1 MTAKA
6 YDALRVAAG
15 EIGYSRWNDPE
26 TGTKYGRWY
35 AEGHGAYFGA
45 TGVPFCA
52 MGVSWA
58 LAQVGIEPPGGAFAY
73 VPAGIN
79 AARAAGRLVPPHNAQ
94 AGDLVCFDWDDDNE
108 ADHIGFV
115 EINAGSYLQTIEF
128 NTSPGS
134 GGSQG
139 NGGGV
144 YRRTRDWDSVAAVI
158 RPAYDQ
164 SASTVG
170 GITEDGYWGPRTTAA
185 LQEVLGTPIDGV
197 VSSQEVENRSI
208 LRACTDGWEWETD
221 PDGSAVIAAM
231 QARLGC
237 PDDGIMG
244 PVTINALSAR
254 YGIEGDGVLSDP
266 SLTVAAMQAALNN
279 GGF

>member
-1 MTAKA
+1 M
-6 YDALRVAAG
+6 
-15 EIGYSRWNDPE
+15 
-26 TGTKYGRWY
+26 
-35 AEGHGAYFGA
+35 
-45 TGVPFCA
+45 
-52 MGVSWA
+52 
-58 LAQVGIEPPGGAFAY
+58 
-73 VPAGIN
+73 
-79 AARAAGRLVPPHNAQ
+79 
-94 AGDLVCFDWDDDNE
+94 
-108 ADHIGFV
+108 
-115 EINAGSYLQTIEF
+115 
-128 NTSPGS
+128 
-134 GGSQG
+134 
-139 NGGGV
+139 